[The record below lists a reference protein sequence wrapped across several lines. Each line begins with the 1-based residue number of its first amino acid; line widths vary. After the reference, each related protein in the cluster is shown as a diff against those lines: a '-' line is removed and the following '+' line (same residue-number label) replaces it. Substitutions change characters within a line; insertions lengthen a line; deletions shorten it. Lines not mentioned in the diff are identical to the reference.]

1 MYKYETL
8 GERRLISRAVWIGR
22 RSSDWTGGC
31 VLAFGNERTAS
42 GPSPSLQIWMQE
54 RRRRRTPLKEPAKS
68 SSSDEM
74 RYGER
79 GTGGEMRYTNDGMRY
94 SGPCKGAQSWPPSC
108 LLLAITNRSR
118 VRICIYIHC
127 LYYFRQRL
135 AFAIFSFFFSFLLL
149 LSNFPKVW

>member
-1 MYKYETL
+1 M
-8 GERRLISRAVWIGR
+8 
-22 RSSDWTGGC
+22 
-31 VLAFGNERTAS
+31 AFGNERTAS
-42 GPSPSLQIWMQE
+42 GPSPSLQIWMRE

-127 LYYFRQRL
+127 LYYLLDL
-135 AFAIFSFFFSFLLL
+135 A
-149 LSNFPKVW
+149 LSVNKDYYYFIVYLIDERAMKIGVRRGRGERNVGSNL